1 MRVHPE
7 VGVNM
12 QGCPEC
18 DGAVSFSTGTE
29 IGEILPCPDCGVEL
43 EVRSLE
49 PVTLQLAPK
58 VEEDWGE

>member
-1 MRVHPE
+1 
-7 VGVNM
+7 M